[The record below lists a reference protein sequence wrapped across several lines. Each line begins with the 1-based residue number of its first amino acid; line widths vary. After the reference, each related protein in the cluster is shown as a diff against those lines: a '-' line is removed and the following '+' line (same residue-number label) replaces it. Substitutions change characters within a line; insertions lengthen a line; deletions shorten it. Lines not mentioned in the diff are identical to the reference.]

1 VNAGFAGLGRMGSAM
16 ARRLLDAGHS
26 LTVWNRSASRGNEL
40 VAAGA
45 RRAGSPRELGESSE
59 IVVTMVSDGDALRE
73 VLHGDDGLLAGLGTG
88 SVLVDMSTIGPAAAR
103 EFASEVTER
112 GAAWLDAPVSG
123 STALAERGALTILAG
138 GDAALLERVRPV
150 LESMGQTI
158 FHLGGT
164 GAGAAM
170 KVALQGVLSVINEAI
185 AEGLVLAERS
195 GIGRETAYD
204 VFAGGAVASP
214 YVQYK
219 RGAFL
224 EPASTPVAFTVDLMR
239 KDLRLT
245 FDLADEAG
253 LRLPAV
259 GAADEVLARAAANEL
274 GAADFARVADVLR
287 ESSEH
292 SG

>member
-26 LTVWNRSASRGNEL
+26 LTVWNRSASRSNEL

-88 SVLVDMSTIGPAAAR
+88 SVHVDMSTIGPAAAR

-138 GDAALLERVRPV
+138 GDAEILERVRPV

>member
-1 VNAGFAGLGRMGSAM
+1 MNAGFAGLGRMGSAM

-26 LTVWNRSASRGNEL
+26 LTVWNRSASRTNEL

-45 RRAGSPRELGESSE
+45 GRAGSPRELGESSE
-59 IVVTMVSDGDALRE
+59 IVMTMVSDGDALRE

-103 EFASEVTER
+103 EFAAEVTER

-123 STALAERGALTILAG
+123 STALAEQGALTILAG
-138 GDAALLERVRPV
+138 GDAEILERVRPV

-170 KVALQGVLSVINEAI
+170 KVVLQGVLSVINESI

-195 GIGRETAYD
+195 GIVRETAYD

-224 EPASTPVAFTVDLMR
+224 DPASTPVAFTVNLMR

-253 LRLPAV
+253 LRLPTV

-292 SG
+292 SE

>member
-1 VNAGFAGLGRMGSAM
+1 MNAGFAGLGRMGSAM

>member
-26 LTVWNRSASRGNEL
+26 LTVWNRSASRSNEL

-88 SVLVDMSTIGPAAAR
+88 SVHVDMSTIGPAAAR

-138 GDAALLERVRPV
+138 GDAETLERVRPV

>member
-26 LTVWNRSASRGNEL
+26 LTVWNRSASRSNEL

-88 SVLVDMSTIGPAAAR
+88 SVHVDMSTIGPAAAR

-138 GDAALLERVRPV
+138 GDAEILERVRPV

-195 GIGRETAYD
+195 GVGRETAYD

>member
-40 VAAGA
+40 VATGA